1 MALESIESGAVET
14 LEDTLL
20 SKSSWIMLAFFW
32 VADSGILFRKYR
44 QGNITK
50 KEIHEELKIDSI

>member
-20 SKSSWIMLAFFW
+20 STSSWIMLAFFW

-44 QGNITK
+44 QGKITK
-50 KEIHEELKIDSI
+50 REFHEGLKIDSI

>member
-1 MALESIESGAVET
+1 MASIESFAVET

-20 SKSSWIMLAFFW
+20 STSTWIMLAFFW

-44 QGNITK
+44 QGNFTK
-50 KEIHEELKIDSI
+50 KEFQEELKIDSI